1 MSNCKQLKAI
11 NFDVFIE
18 GVSIVAAQG
27 YNDQTKHIISDELNM
42 YFDCMVKHDESHE
55 VIDKLN
61 IPLNQV
67 IGYCWLILEVC
78 KNLESEHNKGDLINK
93 EQFEYVQWCIGDLTS
108 RVGGNRY
115 LHMGWTFTPH
125 NTKNRIIASLVILSK
140 LPFENDGERR
150 KFNKLVEHY
159 KSLGGEELKYL
170 TYDDPGYCY
179 IATMVYG
186 SYDHPSVVILRQYRD
201 TVLSKT
207 TVGVIFIKFYYKI
220 SPKIVV
226 LLKGNERINYYIK
239 KILNLFI
246 KRLS

>member
-115 LHMGWTFTPH
+115 LHMGWAFTPH

-186 SYDHPSVVILRQYRD
+186 SYDHPSV
-201 TVLSKT
+201 
-207 TVGVIFIKFYYKI
+207 
-220 SPKIVV
+220 
-226 LLKGNERINYYIK
+226 
-239 KILNLFI
+239 
-246 KRLS
+246 